1 MNALANHP
9 ATLLFPMLSK
19 EEMAEFAKDIK
30 ANGLREPIVLYDG
43 MILDGRNRYE
53 ACKLAGVKPQFTEL
67 PELIPGSASPVQY
80 VVSAN
85 LYRRHLTTSQ
95 RATIAAEMVPL
106 LAQEAQKRQRIGR
119 PPAWQGGQKELVV
132 KSPQDISA
140 KDANNLCGRSRDI
153 AAHAVGVGGSIVQK
167 ALTVKGVDAETFE
180 KIKRGEITVEKAL
193 HETKTSVP
201 GKRQQIVASAAYRRM
216 VACFAQIE
224 GGCKGLN
231 GLNLRVALTQCPNGE
246 KKHWRREVLERTKE
260 LRAFGRELQRAEK

>member
-1 MNALANHP
+1 
-9 ATLLFPMLSK
+9 MLSK

-95 RATIAAEMVPL
+95 RATIAAEMIPML
-106 LAQEAQKRQRIGR
+106 QEEAKKRQ
-119 PPAWQGGQKELVV
+119 ATSTGGCYG
-132 KSPQDISA
+132 A
-140 KDANNLCGRSRDI
+140 KPLQAKLPEGVCSNNFNGLRGQARDI
-153 AAHAVGVGGSIVQK
+153 AARAVGVGGRTVQK
-167 ALTVKGVDAETFE
+167 ALTLKKAEPETFE